1 MAAPVQ
7 IIGTY
12 LSPYVRKVLVC
23 LALKGID
30 YEIDPIV
37 PFFGND
43 EFSRLSTLR
52 RIPVLMDGP
61 VTLCDSSVICQY
73 LEDRYPAPALYPKD
87 IADRAH
93 ARWWEE
99 FADTRLGDVFIWRF
113 YNVRVIQRFVFGAS
127 VDEEKLART
136 LNEEIPGVMNHLE
149 AHAPGAG
156 FLFGDLSIADIS
168 LAAFFRNAAF
178 AGFSPDPA
186 RWPNTAA
193 YIGRVLSQ
201 PGFVQLTQFEDLLMR
216 TPIPQHRAVLKEKG
230 APISEKTWAA
240 EKPRP
245 GVMPI

>member
-1 MAAPVQ
+1 M
-7 IIGTY
+7 
-12 LSPYVRKVLVC
+12 LVC

-43 EFSRLSTLR
+43 EFSRLSPLR
-52 RIPVLMDGP
+52 RIPVLIDGP

-73 LEDRYPAPALYPKD
+73 LEDRYPAPALYPAN
-87 IADRAH
+87 IADRAR

-99 FADTRLGDVFIWRF
+99 YADTRLGDVFIWRF
-113 YNVRVIQRFVFGAS
+113 YNVRVIQRFVFGAA

-136 LNEEIPGVMNHLE
+136 LGEEIPEVMNHLE
-149 AHAPGAG
+149 ANLPADG
-156 FLFGDLSIADIS
+156 FLFGELSIADIS

-178 AGFSPDPA
+178 AGFMPDAA

-193 YIGRVLSQ
+193 YAGRVLSLSA
-201 PGFVQLTQFEDLLMR
+201 FAQLTPFEDLLMR
-216 TPIPQHRAVLKEKG
+216 TPITGHRAALREKG
-230 APISEKTWAA
+230 APVSEKSWAA